1 MKTKREPFLLY
12 QRNIRKTGKKVSK
25 SLSYYVKYRNDEGLL
40 ISPVSTKQR
49 TYAAASAWAIAN
61 RDRIVGKSYERK
73 GDPLGELLT
82 SFYAEGSKRLKHR
95 ADRGK
100 PISDEYRIHCEGY
113 CKNHFVPFFI
123 ENSIKSVHDIR
134 RPLLRELQDDM
145 REKGLTA
152 KTVNSAISALRV
164 IFDYLM
170 DEEQI
175 DYNPCHGLK
184 PLVVQGQEE
193 RGTFSLDNVK
203 AVFKMEWPD
212 QRSLLLAELGA
223 CCGLRNSEIN
233 ALRVSN
239 LLEKNGH
246 HYLDVK
252 NAHTATRKT
261 KTEAGKRKVPLLPRL
276 ATHLKE
282 HIEIM
287 GLSEADYLFWEQ
299 REGKLQ
305 SLPPKVFG
313 QSVIDTA
320 KLLGLSEKY
329 LNDNNIT
336 FYGWRHFYNSL
347 LIAVGINPYRVKVL
361 MGHSL
366 GKNNDMT
373 ANYFKQI
380 ADDTDEVLSAISV
393 LFN

>member
-12 QRNIRKTGKKVSK
+12 QRNIRKTGKKASK
-25 SLSYYVKYRNDEGLL
+25 NLSFYVKYRNDEGIL
-40 ISPVSTKQR
+40 IPAVSTRQR
-49 TYAAASAWAIAN
+49 TSAAATAWAIAN

-82 SFYAEGSKRLKHR
+82 TFYADGSKMLKRR
-95 ADRGK
+95 ADRGE
-100 PISDEYRIHCEGY
+100 PISEEYRIHCEGY
-113 CKNHFVPFFI
+113 CKNHFIPFFI
-123 ENSIKSVHDIR
+123 ENDIRSVHDVR
-134 RPLLRELQDDM
+134 RSLLRDMQDYM
-145 REKGLTA
+145 RDKNLSA
-152 KTVNSAISALRV
+152 KTVNSALSALRV

-170 DEEQI
+170 EEEKI
-175 DYNPCHGLK
+175 ANNPCYGLK

-193 RGTFSLDNVK
+193 RGTLPLDKVQS
-203 AVFKMEWPD
+203 VFKMEWSD
-212 QRSLLLAELGA
+212 NRSRLLCELGA

-233 ALRVSN
+233 ALRVSSIV
-239 LLEKNGH
+239 EANGH

-252 NAHTATRKT
+252 NAHNATRNT
-261 KTEAGKRKVPLLPRL
+261 KTEAGKRRIPLLPQL
-276 ATHLKE
+276 VAHLKK

-287 GLSEADYLFWEQ
+287 GLAEADYLFWEH

-313 QSVIDTA
+313 QAVIDA
-320 KLLGLSEKY
+320 AMLLGLSEKY

-347 LIAVGINPYRVKVL
+347 LITAGINPYRVKVL

-366 GKNNDMT
+366 GKGNDMT
-373 ANYFKQI
+373 ANYYKQI
-380 ADDTDEVLSAISV
+380 ADDTEEVLTAVST

>member
-25 SLSYYVKYRNDEGLL
+25 SLSYYVKYRNDEGVL
-40 ISPVSTKQR
+40 ISPVSTRQK
-49 TYAAASAWAIAN
+49 TEAAAHVWATAN
-61 RDRIVGKSYERK
+61 RNRIVAKSYERK

-82 SFYAEGSKRLKHR
+82 SFYAKDSKRLKRR

-113 CKNHFVPFFI
+113 CKNHFIPFFI
-123 ENSIKSVHDIR
+123 ENGIKSVHDVR

-145 REKGLTA
+145 RDKGLTA

-193 RGTFSLDNVK
+193 RGTFPLDMVK

-212 QRSLLLAELGA
+212 QRSRLLSELGA

-233 ALRVSN
+233 ALRVSS
-239 LLEKNGH
+239 LLEMNGH

-252 NAHTATRKT
+252 NAHDATRNT
-261 KTEAGKRKVPLLPRL
+261 KTEAGKRRLPLLPLL
-276 ATHLKE
+276 ASHLTKY
-282 HIEIM
+282 IKIM
-287 GLSEADYLFWEQ
+287 GLSESDYLFWEQ

-313 QSVIDTA
+313 QTVVDAAT
-320 KLLGLSEKY
+320 LLGLSDKY

-347 LIAVGINPYRVKVL
+347 LITAGINPYRVKIL

-366 GKNNDMT
+366 GRNNDMT

-380 ADDTDEVLSAISV
+380 TDDTVQIIDVIRP
-393 LFN
+393 LFE